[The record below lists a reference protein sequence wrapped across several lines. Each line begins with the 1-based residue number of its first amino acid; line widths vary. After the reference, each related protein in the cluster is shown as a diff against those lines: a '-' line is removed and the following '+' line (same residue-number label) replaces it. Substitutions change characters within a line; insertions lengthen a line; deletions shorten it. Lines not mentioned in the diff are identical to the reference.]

1 MRAANEVLMS
11 ASFRGWPR
19 ILARVIRPG
28 KNGAHFYNRGVR
40 AICIGLFLTA
50 PSWADFVV
58 NTLDGKPPLRGI
70 SLNANART
78 VSLASAEGPVV
89 KIPTANVIEVVAVPQ
104 PQRPPVGSRPFEV
117 RLVDGTKLRGVLEA
131 GPDNFVRL
139 RSPLLETPLD
149 IDLERVL
156 GVHRVD
162 DQRIPGASLIARV
175 RDDDVAYRL
184 SGAKTRGT
192 VERFTATGVVLA
204 RDLGPRTIKYSNL
217 AAVFIDNTPTPA
229 LEGLHVVV
237 RLADGSAIVLTRNF
251 TVARGE
257 LSGQTPSGF
266 PFRVE
271 TKHIAAL
278 GFMGGSFVHL
288 SDMQPVIVRKPFFPL
303 PEGPGGAAM
312 LEFICPVRI
321 DQSPDGR
328 PITLHKRRYFKGIG
342 VRPHTELTFRLDGKY
357 SFFQTLFGIDDE
369 IFLPGYG
376 RGAGAGSVVF
386 SVFGDGDKLL
396 FLSPRVV
403 GGKQPQSVRVD
414 VTGMQTLKLV
424 VALVPK
430 ERMPKGR
437 KDSPELDNAVWARPL
452 LIRKPARDR

>member
-1 MRAANEVLMS
+1 MS
-11 ASFRGWPR
+11 ALLGAGPT
-19 ILARVIRPG
+19 ILAGVIRPG
-28 KNGAHFYNRGVR
+28 KNGTHFYNRGVR
-40 AICIGLFLTA
+40 AIWIGLFLTA
-50 PSWADFVV
+50 PAWADFVV
-58 NTLDGKPPLRGI
+58 NTLDGKAPLRGI

-89 KIPTANVIEVVAVPQ
+89 KVPTANVIEVVAVPQ

-131 GPDNFVRL
+131 AQKNNFVRL

-149 IDLERVL
+149 IDIERFVL

-162 DQRIPGASLIARV
+162 NERIPGASLIARV
-175 RDDDVAYRL
+175 RDDDVVYRL

-192 VERFTATGVVLA
+192 VERFTATGVVVA
-204 RDLGPRTIKYSNL
+204 RDLGPRTIKYSDL
-217 AAVFIDNTPTPA
+217 AAVFIDNTPTRA

-237 RLADGSAIVLTRNF
+237 RLADGSAIVLTKDF

-257 LSGQTPSGF
+257 LAGQTPSGF

-271 TKHIAAL
+271 TRHIAAL

-288 SDMQPVIVRKPFFPL
+288 SDMKPAIARKPFFPL

-312 LEFICPVRI
+312 LDFICPVRI
-321 DQSPDGR
+321 DESPDGR
-328 PITLHKRRYFKGIG
+328 PITLNKRRYFKGIG
-342 VRPHTELTFRLDGKY
+342 VRPHTELTFRLDGKF
-357 SFFQTLFGIDDE
+357 SSFQTLCGIDDE

-396 FLSPRVV
+396 FRSPRVV

-414 VTGMQTLKLV
+414 VTGMHTLKLV

-430 ERMPKGR
+430 EWMPKGR